1 MPTNPRS
8 TAVVRRNPTPALAI
22 FARTPVPGRVKT
34 RLIPLLG
41 SSGAAHFQAA
51 LISDTV
57 GKVDGVGRPAARYFF
72 YTGRDRP
79 APNSLR
85 GCVVK
90 RQEGRDLGERL
101 ARAFRQLLRR
111 HSQVVVMGTDSPA
124 LSPRLVRQALA
135 ELRICDAVLGPCPD
149 GGYYLVG
156 LRRLKAGIFGRIRW
170 GTRSAF
176 RDTLRNLLRAGFS
189 CSILEAVG
197 DVDRPED
204 LERLQRELVRSSAA
218 RRLAPS
224 VWRFLKNFRRT

>member
-1 MPTNPRS
+1 MPTHRRS
-8 TAVVRRNPTPALAI
+8 TAVVRRNPTPALVI
-22 FARTPVPGRVKT
+22 FARTPVPRRVKT

-41 SSGAAHFQAA
+41 PSGAAQFQAA

-57 GKVDGVGRPAARYFF
+57 RKVDRVGRPAARYFF
-72 YTGRDRP
+72 FAGTNRP
-79 APNSLR
+79 APDLFR
-85 GCVVK
+85 GHVVK

-101 ARAFRQLLRR
+101 ARAFRHLLRR
-111 HSQVVVMGTDSPA
+111 HSQVVVVGTDSPM
-124 LSPRLVRQALA
+124 LPPRLVRQALA

-149 GGYYLVG
+149 GGYYLAG

-176 RDTLRNLLRAGFS
+176 RDTLRNLLRAGVS
-189 CSILEAVG
+189 CSILEPVG

-204 LERLQRELVRSSAA
+204 LERLQRELLRSSAA

-224 VWRFLKNFRRT
+224 VWRFLKNFRRS